1 MSDIQ
6 VLCASALSIPADTF
20 ACFDTQISDFPYSP
34 HVHENA
40 ASVGAVGGSGPGA
53 HARDLGFAALSALLR
68 AKGAEAAAGVKR
80 WSVVFSDWQGA
91 HRWDDEAKRAGAE
104 PIRWVPWVRWSQ
116 PQLSGDRP
124 CTGSEA
130 VLLYHA
136 MNAGKP
142 VRKHWN
148 GAGSL
153 THFAQ
158 RCMRGADKHPTE
170 KPLDLILAMVSAF
183 SDPGESVIDLTA
195 GSCTT
200 ALACR
205 LLGRDCVAVEIDP
218 KWAGHGQQRATL
230 PARGRDLERAKEW
243 CIATHEEASATPAPK
258 AADGSDVKTWERAQR
273 RLADV
278 ERVAAALEAGT

>member
-1 MSDIQ
+1 MTDIQ
-6 VLCASALSIPADTF
+6 VVHGSSLDLDAATF

-40 ASVGAVGGSGPGA
+40 ASVGVVGGTGPGA
-53 HARDLGFAALSALLR
+53 HARDLGFAALSEELREQGAL
-68 AKGAEAAAGVKR
+68 AAASVRR
-80 WSVVFSDWQGA
+80 WSIVFSDWQGA
-91 HRWDDEAKRAGAE
+91 HKWDAAMLGYGVE
-104 PIRWVPWVRWSQ
+104 PIRWVPWIRWSQ

-130 VLLYHA
+130 VLAYHA
-136 MNAGKP
+136 TNAGKP

-170 KPLDLILAMVSAF
+170 KPLDLILALVSAF

-230 PARGRDLERAKEW
+230 PARGRDLERAREW
-243 CIATHEEASATPAPK
+243 CIVTHEEASMVAAPK
-258 AADGSDVKTWERAQR
+258 AADGSDVKTWERSQR

-278 ERVAAALEAGT
+278 ARVAAALEAGT